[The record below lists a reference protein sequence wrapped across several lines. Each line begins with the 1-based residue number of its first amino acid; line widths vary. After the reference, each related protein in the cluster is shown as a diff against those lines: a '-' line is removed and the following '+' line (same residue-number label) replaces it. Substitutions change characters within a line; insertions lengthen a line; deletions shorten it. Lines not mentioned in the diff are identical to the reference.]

1 MANAGH
7 SLFDGLGNP
16 DMVEVGVGELA
27 IAQYP
32 QYLMT
37 PALGSCVGL
46 ALYDKTSRRGGL
58 AHVMLP
64 SPADTAQP
72 GDERRFAS
80 SGIPLLVKMLSDAGS
95 PRRRLTAKIA
105 GGAAMFKS
113 DTTLATIGERN
124 VVEAKNQ
131 LGLLNIPVIA
141 EDTGESHARTVELH
155 LDTGEFVVRSYVYGV
170 RRL

>member
-1 MANAGH
+1 LPD
-7 SLFDGLGNP
+7 SLERTLEGLHNP
-16 DMVEVGVGELA
+16 DMIEVGVGELA
-27 IAQYP
+27 IAEHP
-32 QYLMT
+32 SYLMT

-46 ALYDKTSRRGGL
+46 ALFDPGSRRGGL
-58 AHVMLP
+58 AHIMLP
-64 SPADTAQP
+64 TPSDTAQR

-80 SGIPLLVKMLSDAGS
+80 SGVPLLVKMLSDAGS

-113 DTTLATIGERN
+113 DTTLATIGARN
-124 VVEAKNQ
+124 VAEVKTQ
-131 LGLLNIPVIA
+131 LGLLNIPIVA

-155 LDTGEFVVRSYVYGV
+155 LDTGEFIVRSYVYGV

>member
-1 MANAGH
+1 MADAGH

-27 IAQYP
+27 IAEYP

-37 PALGSCVGL
+37 PALGSCIGL

-58 AHVMLP
+58 AHLMLP

-113 DTTLATIGERN
+113 DTTLATIG
-124 VVEAKNQ
+124 AAQ
-131 LGLLNIPVIA
+131 C
-141 EDTGESHARTVELH
+141 
-155 LDTGEFVVRSYVYGV
+155 
-170 RRL
+170 RRGKEPAGTTEHPRHCRRYR